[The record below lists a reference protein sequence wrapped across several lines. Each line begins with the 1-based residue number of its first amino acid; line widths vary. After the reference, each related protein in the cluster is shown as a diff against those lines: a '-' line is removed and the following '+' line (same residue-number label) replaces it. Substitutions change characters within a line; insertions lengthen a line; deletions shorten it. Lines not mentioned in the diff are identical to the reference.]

1 MKKVSKS
8 EIKEAV
14 QTAITG
20 VLDKLEIKKPSKKTR
35 KTIGKISKQIKGDF
49 KRASKKNLKAAK
61 VHARN
66 GKTSAK
72 AEAAAA

>member
-20 VLDKLEIKKPSKKTR
+20 VLDKLDIKKPSKKTR

-49 KRASKKNLKAAK
+49 KKAAK
-61 VHARN
+61 KNQKATKAHARN
-66 GKTSAK
+66 GKAHAK
-72 AEAAAA
+72 PETTAA